1 MFDGKEVAETF
12 LDFSTRPAPP
22 TNLSCSW
29 GFDIGDSK
37 MSYAATLKWTGTG
50 TGAEAERYEVRWT
63 TEREEEQQ
71 QRDVSVPETTL
82 VVPEGDKK
90 AVRVQIWTL
99 TKDGLRSDE
108 SLETTLPVVPKLLSG
123 YVDDLERKMP
133 ETNTGSKYI
142 YQVQN
147 PCSVGNR
154 FKSTYYLAKIASP
167 LSPFP
172 PAIITYSGT

>member
-50 TGAEAERYEVRWT
+50 AEGERYLVLWT

-133 ETNTGSKYI
+133 EKNTGSKYI

-154 FKSTYYLAKIASP
+154 FKSTYYLASFS
-167 LSPFP
+167 LP